1 MLAEEYRLGGTCIS
15 QTSECETSC
24 VLTCVR
30 VNRVV
35 IAVHDRFG
43 SALTRRQLQSQS
55 GAHIW
60 AKT

>member
-15 QTSECETSC
+15 QTIECETSC

-30 VNRVV
+30 VNRVA

-43 SALTRRQLQSQS
+43 SAK
-55 GAHIW
+55 
-60 AKT
+60 KTTSEPVRSPHLG